1 MDMDQ
6 VCGLV
11 NSTGRTPVAALSY
24 ATAFH
29 QQQRAGGHGCTSCQC
44 FVNVVNDAQ
53 VCGSLNV
60 FRGNGF
66 DDIDD
71 GGDAVKALGRDA
83 IDGTP
88 LPFYQNFTSGTRV
101 DLVCRLGPP
110 ILMNVL
116 CPGQISQDIR
126 RARPGCASSSADNN
140 HGSLL
145 ALKGL

>member
-101 DLVCRLGPP
+101 DLVCRLAT
-110 ILMNVL
+110 
-116 CPGQISQDIR
+116 R
-126 RARPGCASSSADNN
+126 RENSLRRQWYDDWTTNTNERSLSWADL
-140 HGSLL
+140 SRYT
-145 ALKGL
+145 